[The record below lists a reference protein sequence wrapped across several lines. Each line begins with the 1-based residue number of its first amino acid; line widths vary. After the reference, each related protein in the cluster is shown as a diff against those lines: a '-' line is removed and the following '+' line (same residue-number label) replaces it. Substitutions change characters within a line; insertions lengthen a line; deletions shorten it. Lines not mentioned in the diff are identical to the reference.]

1 VVDPPAEPN
10 GAAPATEAA
19 AVEQPW
25 RPPGLWGL
33 FLLFLRAGMNF
44 GGGLAIM
51 AILSR
56 ELVDRRRAMSRREFL
71 TLYALSRIVPAGTMS
86 GMAVAIG
93 YRFAGLL
100 GTLAALAGVA
110 LPGLLPTLALVVLYD
125 RFRGSPAF
133 DLLPVTLLP
142 AAVALIGGAVI
153 SLAREVARPVEIALA
168 ALGLIGALFFRI
180 DPAVLIVLGGAVGAA
195 LLRGEAKS

>member
-1 VVDPPAEPN
+1 MIDRSAGPS
-10 GAAPATEAA
+10 EAA
-19 AVEQPW
+19 SAAEASPADRPW
-25 RPPGLWGL
+25 RPPGPWAL

-51 AILSR
+51 AILSK
-56 ELVDRRRAMSRREFL
+56 ELVDRRRAMSRGEFL
-71 TLYALSRIVPAGTMS
+71 TLYALARIVPAGTMS

-93 YRFAGLL
+93 YRFGGLL

-125 RFRGSPAF
+125 AFRGSPAF
-133 DLLPVTLLP
+133 DLLPATLLP

-168 ALGLIGALFFRI
+168 AGALVGALVFRL
-180 DPAVLIVLGGAVGAA
+180 DPAVLIVLGGAVGAF
-195 LLRGEAKS
+195 LLRGEAGE

>member
-1 VVDPPAEPN
+1 
-10 GAAPATEAA
+10 
-19 AVEQPW
+19 
-25 RPPGLWGL
+25 
-33 FLLFLRAGMNF
+33 MNF

-110 LPGLLPTLALVVLYD
+110 LPGLLPTLALVILYD
-125 RFRGSPAF
+125 HFRGSPAF

-168 ALGLIGALFFRI
+168 ALGLVGALFFRI

-195 LLRGEAKS
+195 LLRGAAKS